1 MMKIRSTADIMHASR
16 LSVASPLPVVF
27 TTSTPPIMVPSLLI
41 LTDFFQA
48 ANRALD
54 YATNLAGPLGARLV
68 LLHVRRDSIIDP
80 ELFTGGLSNL
90 DQRAVA
96 LALKSIASDL
106 PVPVVAE
113 VGHGRVAYAVADAV
127 SRHHPTLVV
136 LGRPDTEDTPDEL
149 VSSTALDILRT
160 APYPMLVVPHN
171 VPTTTPPRRIL
182 LAVDAEEFSLGK
194 HAGAMRHLLDALQ
207 AELTVLHVGEDVD
220 STKNGAA
227 ALEIVQRTGLTADLA
242 QPIRTLVVNAPAPA
256 EGILQVATPQDFD
269 LVVLIA
275 RPRSFLG
282 ELFHHSV
289 TAQVLLHSTVPV
301 LVMPA
306 VE

>member
-1 MMKIRSTADIMHASR
+1 
-16 LSVASPLPVVF
+16 
-27 TTSTPPIMVPSLLI
+27 MVPSLLI

-68 LLHVRRDSIIDP
+68 LLHVRRDSIVDP
-80 ELFTGGLSNL
+80 ELFTGVLSNL

-96 LALKSIASDL
+96 LALNSLTSEL

-113 VGHGRVAYAVADAV
+113 VGHGRVADAVADAV
-127 SRHHPTLVV
+127 GRHHPTLVV
-136 LGRPDTEDTPDEL
+136 LGRADTENTPDEL
-149 VSSTALDILRT
+149 VSTTALDILRT

-171 VPTTTPPRRIL
+171 VHTTAPPRRVL
-182 LAVDAEEFSLGK
+182 LALDGEPFSLGT
-194 HAGAMRHLLDALQ
+194 HAGAMRHLFDALH
-207 AELTVLHVGEDVD
+207 AELTVLHVSENADP
-220 STKNGAA
+220 NEAA
-227 ALEIVQRTGLTADLA
+227 AATLEMMQRTGLAADLA
-242 QPIRTLVVNAPAPA
+242 QPIRTVSLIAPAPA
-256 EGILQVATPQDFD
+256 EGILKAARPADFD

-289 TAQVLLHSTVPV
+289 TAQVLLHSAVPV
-301 LVMPA
+301 LVLPA
-306 VE
+306 AE

>member
-1 MMKIRSTADIMHASR
+1 
-16 LSVASPLPVVF
+16 
-27 TTSTPPIMVPSLLI
+27 MVPSLLI

-80 ELFTGGLSNL
+80 EMFTGKLSNL
-90 DQRAVA
+90 DSEAINMA
-96 LALKSIASDL
+96 LSSITNEL

-136 LGRPDTEDTPDEL
+136 LGRPDTEQTPDEL
-149 VSSTALDILRT
+149 VSTTALDILRT
-160 APYPMLVVPHN
+160 APYPMLVVPHD
-171 VPTTTPPRRIL
+171 VPTTKPPRRVL
-182 LAVDAEEFSLGK
+182 LAVDGEEFSLGQY
-194 HAGAMRHLLDALQ
+194 AGAIRHLFDALHV
-207 AELTVLHVGEDVD
+207 ELTVLHVAEQVGP
-220 STKNGAA
+220 GAA
-227 ALEIVQRTGLTADLA
+227 TAEALASVEATGLTMALPHPV
-242 QPIRTLVVNAPAPA
+242 QTLSLIGPAPA
-256 EGILQVATPQDFD
+256 EAILRAARPDDFD

-289 TAQVLLHSTVPV
+289 TAQVLLHSAVPV
-301 LVMPA
+301 LVLPA
-306 VE
+306 SE

>member
-1 MMKIRSTADIMHASR
+1 
-16 LSVASPLPVVF
+16 
-27 TTSTPPIMVPSLLI
+27 MVPSLLI

-80 ELFTGGLSNL
+80 ELFTGVLSNL
-90 DQRAVA
+90 DQRAIA
-96 LALKSIASDL
+96 LALKSIASEL

-127 SRHHPTLVV
+127 SRHHPTLVI
-136 LGRPDTEDTPDEL
+136 LGRPDAQDTPDEL
-149 VSSTALDILRT
+149 VSTTALDILRT

-171 VPTTTPPRRIL
+171 VHATTPPRRVL
-182 LAVDAEEFSLGK
+182 LAVDSEPFSLGK
-194 HAGAMRHLLDALQ
+194 HAGAMRHLLDALH
-207 AELTVLHVGEDVD
+207 AELTVLHVTDNPNQNE
-220 STKNGAA
+220 NAAA
-227 ALEIVQRTGLTADLA
+227 ALAIVQRTGLTADLA
-242 QPIRTLVVNAPAPA
+242 QPIRTLTPNASHPA
-256 EGILQVATPQDFD
+256 EGILQAAQPQDFD

-275 RPRSFLG
+275 RPRSFFG

-289 TAQVLLHSTVPV
+289 TAQVLLHSAVPV
-301 LVMPA
+301 LVLPA
-306 VE
+306 EE

>member
-1 MMKIRSTADIMHASR
+1 
-16 LSVASPLPVVF
+16 
-27 TTSTPPIMVPSLLI
+27 MVPSLLI

-68 LLHVRRDSIIDP
+68 LLHVRRDSVVDP
-80 ELFTGGLSNL
+80 EMFTGKLSNL
-90 DQRAVA
+90 DSE
-96 LALKSIASDL
+96 ALKMALNSITSDM

-127 SRHHPTLVV
+127 SRHHPALIV
-136 LGRPDTEDTPDEL
+136 LGRPNTEETPDEL
-149 VSSTALDILRT
+149 VSTTALDILRS

-171 VPTTTPPRRIL
+171 VQTTHPPRRVL
-182 LAVDAEEFSLGK
+182 LAADGEDFTLGP
-194 HAGAMRHLLDALQ
+194 HAGAARHLLDALQ
-207 AELTVLHVGEDVD
+207 AEVTVLHVEEHAGP
-220 STKNGAA
+220 TAA
-227 ALEIVQRTGLTADLA
+227 TAEALASVEATGLTMGLPQPMHTLSVIA
-242 QPIRTLVVNAPAPA
+242 QAPA
-256 EGILQVATPQDFD
+256 EAILQSAQPADFD

-282 ELFHHSV
+282 ELFHRSV
-289 TAQVLLHSTVPV
+289 TAQVLLHCAVPV
-301 LVMPA
+301 LVLPA

>member
-1 MMKIRSTADIMHASR
+1 MLLAAVLPDICQRDS
-16 LSVASPLPVVF
+16 LIASPLL
-27 TTSTPPIMVPSLLI
+27 MVPSLLI

-54 YATNLAGPLGARLV
+54 YATNLAVPLGARLV
-68 LLHVRRDSIIDP
+68 LLHVRRDSIVDP
-80 ELFTGGLSNL
+80 ELFTGKLSNL
-90 DQRAVA
+90 DSKAISMA
-96 LALKSIASDL
+96 LNSITSEL

-136 LGRPDTEDTPDEL
+136 LGRPDTEDIPDEL
-149 VSSTALDILRT
+149 VSTTALDILRT

-171 VPTTTPPRRIL
+171 VHANKPPQRVL
-182 LAVDAEEFSLGK
+182 LAVDGEPFSLGR
-194 HAGAMRHLLDALQ
+194 HAGAMRHLLDALH
-207 AELTVLHVGEDVD
+207 AELTVLHVTENNDPEE
-220 STKNGAA
+220 NAGAA
-227 ALEIVQRTGLTADLA
+227 LAIVQRTGLTVDLA
-242 QPIRTLVVNAPAPA
+242 QPVRTLSIDASAPAA
-256 EGILQVATPQDFD
+256 GILQVTRPEDFD

-301 LVMPA
+301 LVLPA
-306 VE
+306 EE

>member
-1 MMKIRSTADIMHASR
+1 
-16 LSVASPLPVVF
+16 L
-27 TTSTPPIMVPSLLI
+27 VPSLLI

-54 YATNLAGPLGARLV
+54 YATNLAVPLGARLV

-80 ELFTGGLSNL
+80 ELFTGKLSNL
-90 DQRAVA
+90 DNEAISMA
-96 LALKSIASDL
+96 LNSIASEL

-171 VPTTTPPRRIL
+171 VPTTKPPRRVL
-182 LAVDAEEFSLGK
+182 LAVDGEPFSLGR
-194 HAGAMRHLLDALQ
+194 HAGAMRRLLDALHS
-207 AELTVLHVGEDVD
+207 ELTVLHVTENDNPD
-220 STKNGAA
+220 ENAAA
-227 ALEIVQRTGLTADLA
+227 ALAMVQGTGLTADLA
-242 QPIRTLVVNAPAPA
+242 QPIRTLNIYTAGASD
-256 EGILQVATPQDFD
+256 GILQVARPEDFD

-289 TAQVLLHSTVPV
+289 TAQVLLHSAVPV
-301 LVMPA
+301 LVLPA
-306 VE
+306 EE